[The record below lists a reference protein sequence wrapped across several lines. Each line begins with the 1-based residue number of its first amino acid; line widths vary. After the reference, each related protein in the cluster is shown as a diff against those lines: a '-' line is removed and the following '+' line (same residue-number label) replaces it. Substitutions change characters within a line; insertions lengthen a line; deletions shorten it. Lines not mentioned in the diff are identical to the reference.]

1 VSLFAHQAM
10 NTQTRAADKSDA
22 AVPARSA
29 ESRAFEAMWKSLRH
43 GTLIPLRSHFK
54 PRLAVPF
61 LQNIV
66 LTEIPQFDG
75 DGVRVRLVGSGFERR
90 IQRNIAGVNYLDHL
104 PEKFHADAL
113 QSIRLIFSQPCGL
126 WQIMT
131 MHYERMFA
139 EPLEVTILPLS
150 GDADRPSILLNY
162 VKPVPQV
169 AQPTPTNGMAMRVDT
184 ASHFQFID
192 VGAGVPDWPPQRG

>member
-1 VSLFAHQAM
+1 
-10 NTQTRAADKSDA
+10 
-22 AVPARSA
+22 
-29 ESRAFEAMWKSLRH
+29 MWKSLRR
-43 GTLIPLRSHFK
+43 GTLIPWRSDFE

-66 LTEIPQFDG
+66 LTDVPQFGG

-90 IQRNIAGVNYLDHL
+90 IQKNITGVNYLDHL
-104 PEKFHADAL
+104 PKEFHADAL
-113 QSIRLIFSQPCGL
+113 QSIRSIFAQPCGV

-150 GDADRPSILLNY
+150 GDADRPPVLLNY
-162 VKPVPQV
+162 VRPIPQP
-169 AQPTPTNGMAMRVDT
+169 AQPAPTNGMAMRVDT
-184 ASHFQFID
+184 ASHFEFID
-192 VGAGVPDWPPQRG
+192 IGAGIPDRPRRK